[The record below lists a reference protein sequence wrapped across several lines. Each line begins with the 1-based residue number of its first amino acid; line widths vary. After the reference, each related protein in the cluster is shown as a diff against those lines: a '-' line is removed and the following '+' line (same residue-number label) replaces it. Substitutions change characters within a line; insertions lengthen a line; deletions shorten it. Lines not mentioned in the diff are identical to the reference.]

1 MGGSLSHEDLKNF
14 EKSLCKKEKVESL
27 RNCINHYSFAKFL
40 LLLFGFSFF
49 YMFLKVSLSI

>member
-27 RNCINHYSFAKFL
+27 QNCINHYPFAKFL
-40 LLLFGFSFF
+40 LLLFGCSIF
-49 YMFLKVSLSI
+49 YIFLKVSLSI